1 VFIPVTSLRFFS
13 AILVFF
19 AVKLPIVFSM
29 TQTKP
34 QLRRDMKAPRA
45 AMSTDEVTRASDVIR
60 QHVLDLKQ
68 LREANSVFTY
78 VSIHN
83 EPDTRNLIRDLL
95 ALGKRVSVPRID
107 PTGIMQAHLI
117 TSLDDLQ
124 PGGPDQFNIPV
135 PPPDSPIDPYPG
147 VTLVPGLAFTQAGQR
162 LGMGRGHYDR
172 YLAQHPAPPGS
183 PGTFTIGLCYNWQII
198 DHLPTETHDQP
209 VNKLVTDARVL
220 SCFG

>member
-1 VFIPVTSLRFFS
+1 
-13 AILVFF
+13 
-19 AVKLPIVFSM
+19 M

-34 QLRRDMKAPRA
+34 QLRIETKARRA
-45 AMSTDEVTRASDVIR
+45 AMSTDEVTRASDIIR

-68 LREANSVFTY
+68 LREARSVFTY

-107 PTGIMQAHLI
+107 SAGLMQAHLI
-117 TSLDDLQ
+117 TTLDDLT
-124 PGGPDQFNIPV
+124 PGTPGTPDQFNLPV
-135 PPPDSPIDPYPG
+135 PAPDSPIDTNPG
-147 VTLVPGLAFTQAGQR
+147 VTLVPGLAFNQTGNR
-162 LGMGRGHYDR
+162 LGMGGSHYDR
-172 YLAQHPAPPGS
+172 YLVNHPDI
-183 PGTFTIGLCYNWQII
+183 FTIGLCYDWQIM
-198 DHLPTETHDQP
+198 DNLPTETHDQP